1 MTERSGDGFA
11 LFESRLQTLERLP
24 HWPSRRFRQQRLD
37 RLGQGDAGTQELPK
51 FLVKSLFLAE
61 GEFHPSL
68 IEPAMRNARQ
78 QKKLSISPAADARW
92 MRLALREAAKGIG
105 FTSPNPAVGAV
116 IVRDG
121 REVARGYHHAA
132 GQPHAEIEAL
142 RALRASSRGAT
153 LYVTLEPCSTQGRTP
168 PCTSAIVAAGLA
180 RVVYGATDPNPRHAG
195 RAAELLG
202 AAGIQVTA
210 GVLEAECRELNAP
223 FNKWIATG
231 EPWVVA
237 KAAITLDGGLT
248 LAPGQGRWLSGPLAR
263 AHAHQQ
269 RARID
274 AILIGAETLRADNP
288 RLTVRGVAGPV
299 RQPWRVVVSRSGD
312 LPPGAHLFTDRWRE
326 KTLVFRGQHTLR
338 EVLRDLGRRQI
349 TSVLIEGGAGV
360 LAQAFREGAVD
371 EVQLYVTPWPAGGD
385 GPRLALREIYLDRAT
400 IRLAPLGP
408 DLLLTGRSP
417 GK

>member
-1 MTERSGDGFA
+1 M
-11 LFESRLQTLERLP
+11 QTLEGLAHR
-24 HWPSRRFRQQRLD
+24 PSPRFRQKRLD
-37 RLGQGDAGTQELPK
+37 RLGQGDAGTQEVPK
-51 FLVKSLFLAE
+51 FLVKGLFLAE

-68 IEPAMRNARQ
+68 IEPAMRNTRQ
-78 QKKLSISPAADARW
+78 QKKLDSSPAADARW
-92 MRLALREAAKGIG
+92 IRLALREAGKGIG

-121 REVARGYHHAA
+121 RALARGHHHAA

-142 RALRASSRGAT
+142 RALPKGKDARGAT

-195 RAAELLG
+195 RAAELLR

-210 GVLEAECRELNAP
+210 GVLEAQCRDLNAP

-248 LAPGQGRWLSGPLAR
+248 LPPGQGRWLSGPLAR
-263 AHAHQQ
+263 AHAHRQ

-274 AILIGAETLRADNP
+274 AILIGAGTLRADNP

-312 LPPGAHLFTDRWRE
+312 LPPGSHLFTDRWRE

-349 TSVLIEGGAGV
+349 TSVLIEGGADV

-385 GPRLALREIYLDRAT
+385 GPRLALREIRLDRAS
-400 IRLAPLGP
+400 IHLEQLGP
-408 DLLLTGRSP
+408 DLLLTGRTP
-417 GK
+417 VK